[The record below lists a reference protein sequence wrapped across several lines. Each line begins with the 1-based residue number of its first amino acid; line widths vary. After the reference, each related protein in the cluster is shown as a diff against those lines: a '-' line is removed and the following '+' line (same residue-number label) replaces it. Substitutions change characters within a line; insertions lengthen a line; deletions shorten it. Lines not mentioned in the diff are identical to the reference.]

1 MAGFVGGEADIFI
14 PVKQRDMGMSV
25 DHTGSHLD
33 PRGDFSIRVM
43 LNTDVAGIMNIE
55 TRAYTFPWTAG
66 IFRDCM
72 GAGYCCYVL
81 ETKAEIMAYA
91 VMSVAVKEAHILNIC
106 VSPDMRG
113 AGYGRALM
121 DRLITLARQLDAD
134 MMFLEVR
141 PSNAAALRLYD
152 KLGFNE
158 IGVRRNYYPAAE
170 GREDALILAKQL

>member
-1 MAGFVGGEADIFI
+1 MAGFVGGEGDIFI
-14 PVKQRDMGMSV
+14 TVKRRDMSMNADHAGGDQEQHADVSLRLMV
-25 DHTGSHLD
+25 DA
-33 PRGDFSIRVM
+33 
-43 LNTDVAGIMNIE
+43 DVPAIMAIE
-55 TRAYTFPWTAG
+55 ERAYPFPWTAG

-72 GAGYCCYVL
+72 GAGYSCYVL
-81 ETKAEIMAYA
+81 ERKAEIMAYA

-106 VSPDMRG
+106 VSPDVRG

-121 DRLITLARQLDAD
+121 DRLIALARQLDAN

-141 PSNAAALRLYD
+141 PSNTAALRLYD